1 MRSMRFWVTAMTRNR
16 RVQTDSRQ
24 QSLDFGPV
32 FSDIQAQEQQTVERT
47 LRLLGSISAATDAEL
62 DAARMRSGVIIN
74 MLKRHGQA
82 DLKSDSEDK
91 LSLLMFCVFDALND
105 GSLCVGKEKFKR
117 RLELFNSTMQRRASS
132 SDKTFVPLPQSLTFE
147 ELVDDLRAFGLVGNP
162 GLTAGEGVF
171 AGGPALLVAEATD
184 RETLVYTQK
193 SYAQEQA
200 LGEYLAELAFDSVTV
215 ESVDALHEAQRAAD
229 IALANRLTVIS
240 GGPGTG
246 KTTAVVNILKCLIKK
261 DPESVIQ
268 LAAPTG
274 KAASRILMHC

>member
-1 MRSMRFWVTAMTRNR
+1 
-16 RVQTDSRQ
+16 
-24 QSLDFGPV
+24 
-32 FSDIQAQEQQTVERT
+32 
-47 LRLLGSISAATDAEL
+47 
-62 DAARMRSGVIIN
+62 
-74 MLKRHGQA
+74 
-82 DLKSDSEDK
+82 
-91 LSLLMFCVFDALND
+91 
-105 GSLCVGKEKFKR
+105 
-117 RLELFNSTMQRRASS
+117 MQRRASS

-240 GGPGTG
+240 GGPASA
-246 KTTAVVNILKCLIKK
+246 KPRPWLIF
-261 DPESVIQ
+261 
-268 LAAPTG
+268 LNA
-274 KAASRILMHC
+274 